1 MPDLGKYAGAVL
13 SAYGISLLLL
23 LGLVAF
29 SVWRARIVKAQ
40 LDRAELGRE
49 ELGRNG

>member
-23 LGLVAF
+23 AGLIGV
-29 SVWRARIVKAQ
+29 SLWRARRVKAQ
-40 LDRAELGRE
+40 LDRAEQGRD
-49 ELGRNG
+49 G